1 MRYNEIKD
9 HMQQLDKID
18 QGARMQMARCKTL
31 EQKIETAKTAR
42 EKAELKKEFQQSITR
57 LNVWL
62 ALMQQ
67 EFAEFGIEV

>member
-31 EQKIETAKTAR
+31 ERKIETAKNAR

>member
-18 QGARMQMARCKTL
+18 QGARMQMAICKTL
-31 EQKIETAKTAR
+31 ERKIETAKNAR
-42 EKAELKKEFQQSITR
+42 EKAALKKEFRQSITR